1 MLIRVCGIVLLI
13 ILMFPFHLMSFLREN
28 ECNFNICP
36 EMSSDLKKKEEKK
49 RKKKELHNHLESA
62 ADNDKHS
69 YFMMFC
75 HCNVLGQRLAK
86 FEHAEVPLLYS

>member
-1 MLIRVCGIVLLI
+1 MLLI
-13 ILMFPFHLMSFLREN
+13 ILMFPFQLMSFLREN

-36 EMSSDLKKKEEKK
+36 EMSSDLKKK
-49 RKKKELHNHLESA
+49 KELHNHLESA
-62 ADNDKHS
+62 ADNDKRS

-75 HCNVLGQRLAK
+75 RCNVLGQRLAK

>member
-1 MLIRVCGIVLLI
+1 MLLI

-36 EMSSDLKKKEEKK
+36 EMSSDLGKKKK
-49 RKKKELHNHLESA
+49 KKKELHNHLESA
-62 ADNDKHS
+62 ADNDKRS
-69 YFMMFC
+69 YFMMCC

-86 FEHAEVPLLYS
+86 FEHAEVLLLYS

>member
-1 MLIRVCGIVLLI
+1 MLLI

-36 EMSSDLKKKEEKK
+36 EMSSDLKKK
-49 RKKKELHNHLESA
+49 KKKELHNHLESA
-62 ADNDKHS
+62 ADNDKRS

-75 HCNVLGQRLAK
+75 RCNVLGQRLAK

>member
-13 ILMFPFHLMSFLREN
+13 ILMVPFHLISFLREN

-36 EMSSDLKKKEEKK
+36 EMSLDL
-49 RKKKELHNHLESA
+49 KKKELHNHLESA

-75 HCNVLGQRLAK
+75 RCNVLGQRLAK
-86 FEHAEVPLLYS
+86 FEHAEVLLLYS

>member
-13 ILMFPFHLMSFLREN
+13 ILMVPFHLISFLREN

-36 EMSSDLKKKEEKK
+36 EMSSDLKK
-49 RKKKELHNHLESA
+49 ELRNHLESA

-75 HCNVLGQRLAK
+75 RYNALAQRLAK
-86 FEHAEVPLLYS
+86 SEHAEVLLLYS